1 MEAVFK
7 GHMLAKLR
15 VCLSGHMLSTPYTS
29 RPWQMRHKLS
39 KDKSAYR
46 AGSQDLPF
54 RHGKRIQMQNKRT
67 PTSKPADPLI
77 NNLWK
82 PDRDSRQKR
91 QNTRRQIP
99 PVPLACW
106 SFSVCEQACKHDPR
120 HRRHQPE
127 TDFFKCRH
135 HKNPFFR
142 NMSSVSSIGAH
153 ATAPV
158 KRTAFHSH
166 RILRFTRKTAAVK

>member
-1 MEAVFK
+1 MQVLKTF
-7 GHMLAKLR
+7 HFVM
-15 VCLSGHMLSTPYTS
+15 V
-29 RPWQMRHKLS
+29 
-39 KDKSAYR
+39 SAYKCKN
-46 AGSQDLPF
+46 Q
-54 RHGKRIQMQNKRT
+54 RT
-67 PTSKPADPLI
+67 PTSESADSLI

-82 PDRDSRQKR
+82 PDCDSRQKR

-127 TDFFKCRH
+127 ADFFKCCH
-135 HKNPFFR
+135 HKNPFFC
-142 NMSSVSSIGAH
+142 NMSSASSIGVH

-158 KRTAFHSH
+158 KSTVFHSH
-166 RILRFTRKTAAVK
+166 RILHFTRKIAAAKQIKNRIVRTTPAA